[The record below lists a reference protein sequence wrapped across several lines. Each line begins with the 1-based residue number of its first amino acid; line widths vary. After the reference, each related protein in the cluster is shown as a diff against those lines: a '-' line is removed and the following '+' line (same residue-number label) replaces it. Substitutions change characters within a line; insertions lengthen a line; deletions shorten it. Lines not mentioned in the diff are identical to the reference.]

1 MNSIPHHVLRYGKA
15 LVFLLLSLPAL
26 QLVWRTWLGEL
37 GINPVETLTHA
48 TGLWSLRILLLCLL
62 MTPLQ
67 RLFRWIWPIR
77 LRRMLGLFA
86 FFYACLHFSVYLVFD
101 QFFDWRS
108 IVHDIVKR
116 PYITVG
122 FAAFVLLIPLVVTS
136 TQGWIQALGPNWKR
150 LHRSIYVIA
159 LLAVL
164 HFIWKTK
171 ADLREPMIYL
181 ALLGILLVLRL
192 PSPRLLLRRT

>member
-1 MNSIPHHVLRYGKA
+1 MKTVSHHALRNGKVLA
-15 LVFLLLSLPAL
+15 FLLLSLPAL

-48 TGLWSLRILLLCLL
+48 TGLWSLRILKQKQQK
-62 MTPLQ
+62 TTKQ
-67 RLFRWIWPIR
+67 HQNHKKRPIR

-101 QFFDWRS
+101 QFFDWHS
-108 IVHDIVKR
+108 IGRDIIKR

-136 TQGWIQALGPNWKR
+136 TQGWIQSLGPNWKR

-159 LLAVL
+159 LLAIL

-171 ADLREPMIYL
+171 ADLRDPLIYL
-181 ALLGILLVLRL
+181 ALLVVLLTLRL
-192 PSPRLLLRRT
+192 PAPRLLLRRT

>member
-1 MNSIPHHVLRYGKA
+1 MNTASSPALRYAKA
-15 LVFLLLSLPAL
+15 LAFLLLSLPAL
-26 QLVWRTWLGEL
+26 WLAWRTWMGALGV
-37 GINPVETLTHA
+37 NPVETLTHA

-101 QFFDWRS
+101 QFFDWHS
-108 IVHDIVKR
+108 IARDIVKR

-122 FAAFVLLIPLVVTS
+122 FAAFMLLIPLAVTS
-136 TQGWIQALGPNWKR
+136 TQGWIRALGPNWKR
-150 LHRSIYVIA
+150 LHRSIYAIA
-159 LLAVL
+159 LLAIL

-171 ADLREPMIYL
+171 ADLRDPLIYL
-181 ALLGILLVLRL
+181 TLLAVLLVLRL
-192 PSPRLLLRRT
+192 PLPNLLPRRI